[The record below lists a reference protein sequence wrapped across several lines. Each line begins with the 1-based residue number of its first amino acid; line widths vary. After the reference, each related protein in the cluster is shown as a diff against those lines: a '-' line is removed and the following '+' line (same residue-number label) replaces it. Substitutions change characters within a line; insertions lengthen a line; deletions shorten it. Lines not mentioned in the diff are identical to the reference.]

1 MLKKG
6 EKMIA
11 YYRIEGEVIL
21 GYDHKDDCI
30 YRMYI
35 SDPIARSKHILNIK
49 DDLKE

>member
-21 GYDHKDDCI
+21 GYDHEDDCI

-35 SDPIARSKHILNIK
+35 SDPIARSKHMLTIK
-49 DDLKE
+49 DELRD

>member
-11 YYRIEGEVIL
+11 YYKIEGEVIL

-35 SDPIARSKHILNIK
+35 ADPIARSKHILNIQ
-49 DDLKE
+49 DDLKC